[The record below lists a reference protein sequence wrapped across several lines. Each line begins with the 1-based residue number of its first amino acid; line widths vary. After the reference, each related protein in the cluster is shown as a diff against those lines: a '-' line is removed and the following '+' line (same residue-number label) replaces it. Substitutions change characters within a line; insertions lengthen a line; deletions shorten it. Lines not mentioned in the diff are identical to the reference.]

1 MKPVKILCA
10 FGLMALITLWAPRA
24 NGQAGGQPVADTI
37 VVNAKIYTV
46 NARQPWAEAL
56 ATRGDKIIAVG
67 TRKEIEAYRGAAT
80 RVIDAQDHLVFPGFV
95 DCHVHF
101 MGGSVGLSQVL
112 LDGANTVA
120 EIQKRVK
127 DFAAAHPGAPW
138 IRGSGWL
145 YTTFGDAALPD
156 KKILDEVVPDRPVLL
171 SAYDGHTVWGNSKAL
186 QLAGIT
192 RDTPDPPNGVIVHD
206 PKTGEPTGALKEEAG
221 RFAARVAPEPT
232 RQERLAALR
241 QGFHEANRVGVV
253 RVHGMGGD
261 AEYLDLYDEL
271 RQKGQLTVR
280 LYTSVVAQ
288 PPDLT
293 AEQIDNMEK
302 VRRTYHDDWISG
314 GGVKFRFDGVIEA
327 HTAAM
332 LQPYTDDPS
341 QSGFLK
347 WKEEKYKQAVAELD
361 RHGFQIFTHAIGDR
375 AIRVALDAYE
385 NAAKVNGT
393 KDARHRIEHIE
404 DSSAADIPRFGS
416 LGVIASMQPLHA
428 YPNDNILKVWARNV
442 GPERAQRAWAWHS
455 IAVGGG
461 RLAFGSDWPVVT
473 INPWPGVQ
481 NLLTRQTTEGNPPGG
496 WVPQMRITLPEAIE
510 GYTLGAA
517 IAGHREKS
525 EGSLEVGKL
534 ADLIIVSQDLFHIE
548 PSQIGQTK
556 VLLTMVGGKVVHESA
571 ALEPVAPARGR

>member
-1 MKPVKILCA
+1 
-10 FGLMALITLWAPRA
+10 
-24 NGQAGGQPVADTI
+24 
-37 VVNAKIYTV
+37 
-46 NARQPWAEAL
+46 
-56 ATRGDKIIAVG
+56 
-67 TRKEIEAYRGAAT
+67 
-80 RVIDAQDHLVFPGFV
+80 
-95 DCHVHF
+95 
-101 MGGSVGLSQVL
+101 LSQVL

-127 DFAAAHPGAPW
+127 DFAAAHANAPW

-171 SAYDGHTVWGNSKAL
+171 SAYDGHTVWANSKAL
-186 QLAGIT
+186 QLAGIM

-232 RQERLAALR
+232 REERLASLR
-241 QGFHEANRVGVV
+241 QGFREANRVGVV

-280 LYTSVVAQ
+280 LYTAVVAQ

-302 VRRTYHDDWISG
+302 VRRTFHDDWISG

-347 WKEEKYKQAVAELD
+347 WEEEKYKQAVAELD
-361 RHGFQIFTHAIGDR
+361 RRGFQVFTHAIGDR

-385 NAAKVNGT
+385 NAGKVNGT

-404 DSSAADIPRFGS
+404 DSSAADIPRFGP

-455 IAVGGG
+455 IAAGGG
-461 RLAFGSDWPVVT
+461 KLAFGSDWPVVT
-473 INPWPGVQ
+473 INPWAGVQ

-496 WVPQMRITLPEAIE
+496 WLPQMRISLPEAIE

-517 IAGHREKS
+517 IAGHREKT
-525 EGSLEVGKL
+525 EGTLEAGKL

-548 PSQIGQTK
+548 PGKIGRTE
-556 VLLTMVGGKVVHESA
+556 VLLTMLGGKVVYESA
-571 ALEPVAPARGR
+571 AREPVAAARGR

>member
-1 MKPVKILCA
+1 MRTLKSPSIFCL
-10 FGLMALITLWAPRA
+10 LALTGFFVLGAAPQGSRR
-24 NGQAGGQPVADTI
+24 PSADTI
-37 VVNAKIYTV
+37 VVNARIYTV
-46 NARQPWAEAL
+46 NPRQPWAEAL
-56 ATRGDKIIAVG
+56 AIQGDKVVAVG
-67 TRKEIEAYRGAAT
+67 TRKETEIYGGAST
-80 RVIDAQDHLVFPGFV
+80 RVIDAKNHLVFPGFA

-101 MGGSVGLSQVL
+101 MGGSIGLSGVL
-112 LDGANTVA
+112 LDGADTVA

-127 DFAAAHPGAPW
+127 FYASAHPQAKW
-138 IRGSGWL
+138 IRGGGWL
-145 YTTFGDAALPD
+145 YTTFGEAALPD
-156 KKILDEVVPDRPVLL
+156 KRILDEVVPDRPVLL
-171 SAYDGHTVWGNSKAL
+171 SAYDGHTVWANSKAL
-186 QLAGIT
+186 ELAGIT
-192 RDTPDPPNGVIVHD
+192 RATPDPLNGVIVHD

-232 RQERLAALR
+232 REERLAALR
-241 QGFHEANRVGVV
+241 QAMHEANRVGVV

-271 RQKGQLTVR
+271 RRKGQLTLR
-280 LYTSVVAQ
+280 LYTAVVAQ

-293 AEQIDNMEK
+293 AEQIENIE
-302 VRRTYHDDWISG
+302 RIRSTYHDEWISG

-332 LQPYTDDPS
+332 LEPYTDDPNL
-341 QSGFLK
+341 SGFLK
-347 WKEEKYKQAVAELD
+347 WEPAKYTKAVAELD
-361 RHGFQIFTHAIGDR
+361 RRGLQIFTHAIGDR

-404 DSSAADIPRFGS
+404 DSSAADIPRFGP

-442 GPERAQRAWAWHS
+442 GPERAQRAWAWRK
-455 IAVGGG
+455 IADSGG

-481 NLLTRQTTEGNPPGG
+481 NLLTRETTDGKPQGG
-496 WVPQMRITLPEAIE
+496 WLPQMRITLPEAIE

-517 IAGHREKS
+517 FAGRREKT
-525 EGSLEVGKL
+525 EGSLEAGKL
-534 ADLIIVSQDLFHIE
+534 ADLIVLSQDLFQVV
-548 PSQIGQTK
+548 PNRIGQTE
-556 VLLTMVGGKVVHESA
+556 VLLTLVGGKVVYESA
-571 ALEPVAPARGR
+571 AWKPTAAAP

>member
-1 MKPVKILCA
+1 MKPLKTWSAIC
-10 FGLMALITLWAPRA
+10 LMALSALWASGARPRA
-24 NGQAGGQPVADTI
+24 GDHPVADTI

-46 NARQPWAEAL
+46 NSRQPWAEAL
-56 ATRGDKIIAVG
+56 AIRGDKIIAVG
-67 TRKEIEAYRGAAT
+67 TRKEIEAYRGAST
-80 RVIDAQDHLVFPGFV
+80 HVMDAKNHLGFPGFV

-101 MGGSVGLSQVL
+101 MGGSLGLSQVL
-112 LDGANTVA
+112 LDGANSVA

-127 DFAAAHPGAPW
+127 EYAAAHPQAPW

-145 YTTFGDAALPD
+145 YTTFGEVALPD
-156 KKILDEVVPDRPVLL
+156 KKILDEIVPDRPVLL
-171 SAYDGHTVWGNSKAL
+171 SAYDGHTVWANSKAL

-192 RDTPDPPNGVIVHD
+192 RETPDPLNGVIVHD

-221 RFAARVAPEPT
+221 RFAARMAPEPT
-232 RQERLAALR
+232 REERLTALR
-241 QGFHEANRVGVV
+241 QGMQEANRVGIV

-271 RQKGQLTVR
+271 RHNGQLTVR

-293 AEQIDNMEK
+293 PEQIDNMEK
-302 VRRTYHDDWISG
+302 IRRTYHDEWISG

-332 LQPYTDDPS
+332 LAPYTDDPS
-341 QSGFLK
+341 VSGFLK
-347 WKEEKYKQAVAELD
+347 WQPDKYMQAVAELD
-361 RHGFQIFTHAIGDR
+361 RRGFQVFTHAIGDR

-393 KDARHRIEHIE
+393 KDARHRVEHIE
-404 DSSAADIPRFGS
+404 DSSAADIPRFGP

-442 GPERAQRAWAWHS
+442 GPERAQRAWAWRS
-455 IAVGGG
+455 IANGGG

-496 WVPQMRITLPEAIE
+496 WIPQMRVNLGEAIE

-517 IAGHREKS
+517 VAAHREKT
-525 EGSLEVGKL
+525 EGSLEAGKL
-534 ADLIIVSQDLFHIE
+534 ADLIVVSQDLFQVE
-548 PSQIGQTK
+548 PGKIGQTE
-556 VLLTMVGGKVVHESA
+556 VLLTVVGGNVVYESA
-571 ALEPVAPARGR
+571 AWKSAAKGK

>member
-1 MKPVKILCA
+1 MKIAKVFHITSWIVV
-10 FGLMALITLWAPRA
+10 MALCVLGVRA
-24 NGQAGGQPVADTI
+24 RAGGRAAADTI

-56 ATRGDKIIAVG
+56 AIQGDKIIAVG
-67 TRKEIEAYRGAAT
+67 TRKEIEAFRGAAT
-80 RVIDAQDHLVFPGFV
+80 HVIDAKNHLVFPGIV

-101 MGGSVGLSQVL
+101 MGGSLGLSEVL

-120 EIQKRVK
+120 EIQRRVK
-127 DFAAAHPGAPW
+127 EYAAAHPHASW

-145 YTTFGDAALPD
+145 YTTFGEVALPD
-156 KKILDEVVPDRPVLL
+156 KKILDEIVPDRPVLL
-171 SAYDGHTVWGNSKAL
+171 SAYDGHTVWANSKAL

-192 RDTPDPPNGVIVHD
+192 RETPDPPNGVIVHG

-221 RFAARVAPEPT
+221 RFAARVAPQPT
-232 RQERLAALR
+232 REERLEALR
-241 QGFHEANRVGVV
+241 QGFHEANRFGVV
-253 RVHGMGGD
+253 RVHGLGGD
-261 AEYLDLYDEL
+261 AEYLNLYDEL
-271 RQKGQLTVR
+271 RRKGQLTLR
-280 LYTSVVAQ
+280 FYTSVVAQ

-302 VRRTYHDDWISG
+302 IRRAYHDEWISG
-314 GGVKFRFDGVIEA
+314 GAVKFRFDGVIEA

-332 LQPYTDDPS
+332 LEPYTDDPG

-347 WKEEKYKQAVAELD
+347 WEPANYKQAVAELD
-361 RHGFQIFTHAIGDR
+361 RRGFQIFTHAIGDR
-375 AIRVALDAYE
+375 AIRVSLEAYE

-393 KDARHRIEHIE
+393 KDARHRVEHIE
-404 DSSAADIPRFGS
+404 DSSAADIPRFGP

-442 GPERAQRAWAWHS
+442 GLERAERAWAWRS
-455 IAVGGG
+455 IADGGG

-496 WVPQMRITLPEAIE
+496 WIPQMRIKLAEAIE
-510 GYTLGAA
+510 GYTLGGA
-517 IAGHREKS
+517 IAGHREKT
-525 EGSLEVGKL
+525 EGSLEAGKL
-534 ADLIIVSQDLFHIE
+534 ADLIVVSQDLFHIE
-548 PSQIGQTK
+548 PSKIGQTE
-556 VLLTMVGGKVVHESA
+556 VLLTMVGGQVVYESA
-571 ALEPVAPARGR
+571 AWKSASAARGE

>member
-1 MKPVKILCA
+1 MKPVKLLSV
-10 FGLMALITLWAPRA
+10 FSLITLTLLGAPRGRPQTA
-24 NGQAGGQPVADTI
+24 SRPLADSV

-56 ATRGDKIIAVG
+56 AIQGDKIIAVG
-67 TRKEIEAYRGAAT
+67 TRVEIEAYRVAST
-80 RVIDAQDHLVFPGFV
+80 HLIDAKNHLVFPGFV

-101 MGGSVGLSQVL
+101 MGGSQGLSEVL
-112 LDGANTVA
+112 LDGANSVA

-127 DFAAAHPGAPW
+127 EYAAAHPHAPW

-145 YTTFGDAALPD
+145 YTTFGEVALPD
-156 KKILDEVVPDRPVLL
+156 KKFLDEIVPERPVLL
-171 SAYDGHTVWGNSKAL
+171 SAYDGHTVWANSKAL

-192 RDTPDPPNGVIVHD
+192 RDTPDPLNGVIVHD

-221 RFAARVAPEPT
+221 RFAARVAPQPT
-232 RQERLAALR
+232 REERLEALLR
-241 QGFHEANRVGVV
+241 GLQEANRVGIV
-253 RVHGMGGD
+253 RVHSMGGD

-271 RQKGQLTVR
+271 RRKGQLTVR
-280 LYTSVVAQ
+280 LYISVVAQ

-293 AEQIDNMEK
+293 AEQIDNIER
-302 VRRTYHDDWISG
+302 VRRTYHDEWVSG

-332 LQPYTDDPS
+332 LAPYTDDPS

-347 WKEEKYKQAVAELD
+347 WEPEKYKQAVAELD
-361 RHGFQIFTHAIGDR
+361 RRGVQVFTHAIGDR

-404 DSSAADIPRFGS
+404 DSSATDIPRFGP

-442 GPERAQRAWAWHS
+442 GPERAERAWAWRR
-455 IAVGGG
+455 IADGGG

-473 INPWPGVQ
+473 ISPWPGVQ

-496 WVPQMRITLPEAIE
+496 WIPQMRISLPEAIE
-510 GYTLGAA
+510 GYTLGGA
-517 IAGHREKS
+517 IAAHREKT

-534 ADLIIVSQDLFHIE
+534 ADLIVVSQDLFHVE
-548 PSQIGQTK
+548 PGKMGQTE
-556 VLLTMVGGKVVHESA
+556 VLLTMVGGKVVHQSA
-571 ALEPVAPARGR
+571 NWKSIEPAKGK